1 MVDNMTKQKKPQ
13 GYKETQV
20 GWIPEEWE
28 CPSVFNA
35 CDVIVS
41 PVDKKTKDGESLV
54 QLCNYTDVYYNKR
67 ITSALDFMKASAS
80 KREIQ
85 KCALR
90 KGDVVITKDSET
102 PDDIGVPTFI
112 AEDID
117 NLVCGYHLTIL
128 RSKSYLLGEYLS
140 YVLQLHIIQYEFFR
154 FAAGVTRFGL
164 TADTYKQV
172 HLPLPSLPEQKKI
185 AAILGKWD
193 EGIEKVE
200 KLIEV
205 KEKLKKGLMQQLLT
219 GKKRFK
225 EFKGQEWKKYRIGDL
240 LKEVKRPIVFNDN
253 ELYKL
258 ISIRRRSGG
267 LFLRESLYGH
277 QIKVKD
283 LRTAHKDDFLIS
295 KMQVVRG
302 ALGLTTSEFDGMKIS
317 GSYVALISR
326 DPKKLNI
333 EFFNFLTHQPEM
345 YHKVYRSCYGVHIE
359 KMTFNM
365 KLYFQEK
372 VLMPPSIK
380 EQQEIASILNA
391 ADKEIELLCDKLEAL
406 KNQKKGLMQKLL
418 TGKLRVKL

>member
-1 MVDNMTKQKKPQ
+1 MTKQKIPQ

-28 CPSVFNA
+28 CPSVLNA
-35 CDVIVS
+35 CDIIVS
-41 PVDKKTKDGESLV
+41 PVDKKTKEGESLV

-128 RSKSYLLGEYLS
+128 RSKSCLLGEYLS

-193 EGIEKVE
+193 EGIEKTE
-200 KLIEV
+200 NLIQS
-205 KEKLKKGLMQQLLT
+205 KQRLKKALCQQLLT

-225 EFKGQEWKKYRIGDL
+225 EFRKQPWNSIELKTILVPQIRAVVKPSKSFLALGIRSHGKGTFQKPNFEPQKIAL
-240 LKEVKRPIVFNDN
+240 E
-253 ELYKL
+253 ELYKVKTNDL
-258 ISIRRRSGG
+258 IVNITFAWEGAIAIVDEYDDDALVSHRFPTYVFDKQKGIPEYFRHVILQKRFVYELGLVSPGG
-267 LFLRESLYGH
+267 AGRNRVLSKKDFLK
-277 QIKVKD
+277 IKV
-283 LRTAHKDDFLIS
+283 
-295 KMQVVRG
+295 
-302 ALGLTTSEFDGMKIS
+302 
-317 GSYVALISR
+317 
-326 DPKKLNI
+326 NI
-333 EFFNFLTHQPEM
+333 PTVE
-345 YHKVYRSCYGVHIE
+345 
-359 KMTFNM
+359 
-365 KLYFQEK
+365 
-372 VLMPPSIK
+372 
-380 EQQEIASILNA
+380 EQQKIASVLNA
-391 ADKEIELLCDKLEAL
+391 ADKEIDLLSDKLEAL

-418 TGKLRVKL
+418 TGKIRVKV